1 MGTAV
6 LATVASVKMAQQYN
20 FKGNTKEDK
29 KNLGFYMK
37 MHKSFALIAAG
48 LLVPRLLMRRASAAK
63 LPAALPGPW
72 I

>member
-1 MGTAV
+1 
-6 LATVASVKMAQQYN
+6 
-20 FKGNTKEDK
+20 
-29 KNLGFYMK
+29 

-48 LLVPRLLMRRASAAK
+48 LIVPRLLMRRASAAK